1 MTRENFDALCRA
13 CCSRKSI
20 SECLFADAEEG
31 FIDTSAEG
39 DGSRGIAFSRRKM
52 MVNFDGTIKIVAYKK
67 IRSVHIISSL
77 EGAFADE
84 LEISGEHSR
93 LRITDFS
100 LDKHILKQ
108 IIEGLCEGIEEP
120 VPEETSGNNAG
131 NVPVYE
137 NKIAVDE
144 ENARENIENSEVVP
158 EETSGI
164 NAGNVPVY
172 EDKTAVGEEKA
183 RENAENGEVVSE
195 ETSKINAGNVPVY
208 EDKIAVGEENACE
221 NAENSEAVSEETSGN
236 NAENVPVYED
246 KITVGEE
253 YARENAENSEPVP
266 EETSGN
272 SVENGDII
280 LDYEDKIEWL
290 SNSADTDIP
299 DEKIEWLSS
308 MTDEETA
315 PVIPET
321 TVDGESEMR
330 DIIGQMSHEE
340 TLGYLSKTLGE
351 INGAEPLHEENLP
364 RKSTPETVPPSDDE
378 SEMRE
383 IIGQMSHEETLGFL
397 SKTLGEI
404 NAAEPLHEE
413 NLPRK
418 STPETVPPSDDE
430 SEMRDI
436 IGQMSHEETLGFLS
450 KTLGEIN
457 GAEPIHEGNLPRK
470 SDSEPFFPTTQT
482 AVIPERP
489 VIEKIAAQNPPAP
502 KSPAEKPA
510 AHEIP
515 RDNGELSKEPVWGDI
530 YIKAS
535 RSLRELCENGR
546 LSMDI
551 IENELRERLLDSARA
566 FADIVKDEQKIPK
579 VLIPKI
585 AELKNAAEHFDEYFS
600 HGEDVGV
607 RVMFFMLYQM
617 LSYSDRIAENPETK
631 ERLND
636 FFRRFG
642 TAGITLSMLDVR
654 G

>member
-67 IRSVHIISSL
+67 IRSIHIIGSL

-108 IIEGLCEGIEEP
+108 IIEGLCEGIEDP
-120 VPEETSGNNAG
+120 VTEEFLTEEQPKITE
-131 NVPVYE
+131 NV
-137 NKIAVDE
+137 
-144 ENARENIENSEVVP
+144 S
-158 EETSGI
+158 
-164 NAGNVPVY
+164 VY
-172 EDKTAVGEEKA
+172 EDKTAIREE
-183 RENAENGEVVSE
+183 
-195 ETSKINAGNVPVY
+195 P
-208 EDKIAVGEENACE
+208 ACE
-221 NAENSEAVSEETSGN
+221 NAENIKPVEVTEA
-236 NAENVPVYED
+236 
-246 KITVGEE
+246 
-253 YARENAENSEPVP
+253 VP
-266 EETSGN
+266 EETS
-272 SVENGDII
+272 ENNAENDDII
-280 LDYEDKIEWL
+280 HDYEDKIEWL
-290 SNSADTDIP
+290 SNSADTDIH

-330 DIIGQMSHEE
+330 EIIGQMSHEE
-340 TLGYLSKTLGE
+340 TLGFLSKTLGE
-351 INGAEPLHEENLP
+351 INGAEPLHEENSP
-364 RKSTPETVPPSDDE
+364 RRAVPETVPPSDDE

-404 NAAEPLHEE
+404 NGAEPLHEE
-413 NLPRK
+413 NPPR
-418 STPETVPPSDDE
+418 V
-430 SEMRDI
+430 
-436 IGQMSHEETLGFLS
+436 
-450 KTLGEIN
+450 
-457 GAEPIHEGNLPRK
+457 
-470 SDSEPFFPTTQT
+470 SDSKPFFPTTQT
-482 AVIPERP
+482 AVIPQKP

-502 KSPAEKPA
+502 KSTAEKPA
-510 AHEIP
+510 VPKIP
-515 RDNGELSKEPVWGDI
+515 RNNGELSKEPVWGDI

-535 RSLRELCENGR
+535 KSLRELCENGR

-585 AELKNAAEHFDEYFS
+585 AELKNAADHFDEYFS

>member
-108 IIEGLCEGIEEP
+108 IIEGLCEGIEDP
-120 VPEETSGNNAG
+120 VTEEFLTEEQPKITE
-131 NVPVYE
+131 NV
-137 NKIAVDE
+137 
-144 ENARENIENSEVVP
+144 S
-158 EETSGI
+158 
-164 NAGNVPVY
+164 VY
-172 EDKTAVGEEKA
+172 EDKTAIREE
-183 RENAENGEVVSE
+183 
-195 ETSKINAGNVPVY
+195 P
-208 EDKIAVGEENACE
+208 ACE
-221 NAENSEAVSEETSGN
+221 NAENIKPVEVTEA
-236 NAENVPVYED
+236 
-246 KITVGEE
+246 
-253 YARENAENSEPVP
+253 VP
-266 EETSGN
+266 EETS
-272 SVENGDII
+272 ENNAENDDII
-280 LDYEDKIEWL
+280 HDYEDKIEWL
-290 SNSADTDIP
+290 SNSADTDIH

-340 TLGYLSKTLGE
+340 TLGFLSKTLGE
-351 INGAEPLHEENLP
+351 INGAEPLHEENPP
-364 RKSTPETVPPSDDE
+364 RV
-378 SEMRE
+378 
-383 IIGQMSHEETLGFL
+383 
-397 SKTLGEI
+397 
-404 NAAEPLHEE
+404 
-413 NLPRK
+413 
-418 STPETVPPSDDE
+418 
-430 SEMRDI
+430 
-436 IGQMSHEETLGFLS
+436 
-450 KTLGEIN
+450 
-457 GAEPIHEGNLPRK
+457 
-470 SDSEPFFPTTQT
+470 SDSKPFFPTTQT
-482 AVIPERP
+482 AVIPQKP

-502 KSPAEKPA
+502 KSTAEKPA
-510 AHEIP
+510 VPKIP
-515 RDNGELSKEPVWGDI
+515 RNNGELSKEPVWGDI

-535 RSLRELCENGR
+535 KSLRELCENGR

-585 AELKNAAEHFDEYFS
+585 AELKNAADHFDEYFS

>member
-1 MTRENFDALCRA
+1 MTRENFNALCRA

-120 VPEETSGNNAG
+120 VHEEIPVEEQPEITENVPVYENKTEVSEEAACENVENGEVAPEETSGNNAE
-131 NVPVYE
+131 NV
-137 NKIAVDE
+137 
-144 ENARENIENSEVVP
+144 R
-158 EETSGI
+158 
-164 NAGNVPVY
+164 
-172 EDKTAVGEEKA
+172 
-183 RENAENGEVVSE
+183 
-195 ETSKINAGNVPVY
+195 VY

-221 NAENSEAVSEETSGN
+221 NAENG
-236 NAENVPVYED
+236 
-246 KITVGEE
+246 
-253 YARENAENSEPVP
+253 EPVP
-266 EETSGN
+266 EKTSEI
-272 SVENGDII
+272 STENDDII
-280 LDYEDKIEWL
+280 HDYEDKIEWL
-290 SNSADTDIP
+290 SDSADTDIH

-330 DIIGQMSHEE
+330 EIIGQMSHEE
-340 TLGYLSKTLGE
+340 TLGFLSKTLGE
-351 INGAEPLHEENLP
+351 INGAEPIHEENLP
-364 RKSTPETVPPSDDE
+364 RGNATETVPPSDDE

-404 NAAEPLHEE
+404 N
-413 NLPRK
+413 
-418 STPETVPPSDDE
+418 
-430 SEMRDI
+430 
-436 IGQMSHEETLGFLS
+436 
-450 KTLGEIN
+450 
-457 GAEPIHEGNLPRK
+457 GAEPIHEENSPRG
-470 SDSEPFFPTTQT
+470 SDSEPFFPITQT
-482 AVIPERP
+482 AVIPERL

-502 KSPAEKPA
+502 KQPAEKPA
-510 AHEIP
+510 SPEIP

-535 RSLRELCENGR
+535 KSLRELCENGR

-585 AELKNAAEHFDEYFS
+585 AELKNAADHFDEYFS

>member
-67 IRSVHIISSL
+67 IRSIHIIGSL

-120 VPEETSGNNAG
+120 VTEEFLTEEQ
-131 NVPVYE
+131 P
-137 NKIAVDE
+137 KITE
-144 ENARENIENSEVVP
+144 
-158 EETSGI
+158 
-164 NAGNVPVY
+164 NVPVY
-172 EDKTAVGEEKA
+172 EDKTAIREE
-183 RENAENGEVVSE
+183 
-195 ETSKINAGNVPVY
+195 P
-208 EDKIAVGEENACE
+208 ACE
-221 NAENSEAVSEETSGN
+221 NAENIEPVEVTEA
-236 NAENVPVYED
+236 
-246 KITVGEE
+246 
-253 YARENAENSEPVP
+253 VP
-266 EETSGN
+266 EETS
-272 SVENGDII
+272 ENNAENDDII
-280 LDYEDKIEWL
+280 HDYEDKIEWL
-290 SNSADTDIP
+290 SNSADTDIH

-330 DIIGQMSHEE
+330 EIIGQMSHEE
-340 TLGYLSKTLGE
+340 TLGFLSKTLGE
-351 INGAEPLHEENLP
+351 INGAEPLHEENPP
-364 RKSTPETVPPSDDE
+364 RRAVLETVPPSDDE

-404 NAAEPLHEE
+404 NGAEPLHEE
-413 NLPRK
+413 NPLRRAVL
-418 STPETVPPSDDE
+418 ETVPPSDDE

-457 GAEPIHEGNLPRK
+457 GAEPLHEENPPRV

-482 AVIPERP
+482 AVIPQKP

-502 KSPAEKPA
+502 KSTAEKPA
-510 AHEIP
+510 VPKIP
-515 RDNGELSKEPVWGDI
+515 RNNGELSKEPVWGDI

-535 RSLRELCENGR
+535 KSLRELCENGR

-585 AELKNAAEHFDEYFS
+585 AELKNAADHFDEYFS

>member
-67 IRSVHIISSL
+67 IRSIHIIGSL

-120 VPEETSGNNAG
+120 VTEEFLT
-131 NVPVYE
+131 
-137 NKIAVDE
+137 E
-144 ENARENIENSEVVP
+144 EQP
-158 EETSGI
+158 
-164 NAGNVPVY
+164 
-172 EDKTAVGEEKA
+172 KT
-183 RENAENGEVVSE
+183 
-195 ETSKINAGNVPVY
+195 
-208 EDKIAVGEENACE
+208 
-221 NAENSEAVSEETSGN
+221 
-236 NAENVPVYED
+236 AENVPVYED
-246 KITVGEE
+246 KTTICEE
-253 YARENAENSEPVP
+253 PACENAENIEPVEVTEAVP
-266 EETSGN
+266 EETSEN
-272 SVENGDII
+272 NAENGDII
-280 LDYEDKIEWL
+280 HDYEDKIEWL
-290 SNSADTDIP
+290 SNSADTDIH

-330 DIIGQMSHEE
+330 
-340 TLGYLSKTLGE
+340 
-351 INGAEPLHEENLP
+351 
-364 RKSTPETVPPSDDE
+364 
-378 SEMRE
+378 E
-383 IIGQMSHEETLGFL
+383 IIGQMS
-397 SKTLGEI
+397 
-404 NAAEPLHEE
+404 
-413 NLPRK
+413 R
-418 STPETVPPSDDE
+418 
-430 SEMRDI
+430 
-436 IGQMSHEETLGFLS
+436 EETLGFLS

-457 GAEPIHEGNLPRK
+457 GAEPLHEENSPRV

-482 AVIPERP
+482 AVIPQKP

-502 KSPAEKPA
+502 KSTAEKPA
-510 AHEIP
+510 VPKIP
-515 RDNGELSKEPVWGDI
+515 RNNGELSKEPVWGDI

-535 RSLRELCENGR
+535 KSLRELCENGR

-585 AELKNAAEHFDEYFS
+585 AELKNAADHFDEYFS

>member
-84 LEISGEHSR
+84 LEISGEHSH

-108 IIEGLCEGIEEP
+108 IIEGLCEGIEDP
-120 VPEETSGNNAG
+120 VTEEFLT
-131 NVPVYE
+131 
-137 NKIAVDE
+137 E
-144 ENARENIENSEVVP
+144 EQP
-158 EETSGI
+158 
-164 NAGNVPVY
+164 
-172 EDKTAVGEEKA
+172 KT
-183 RENAENGEVVSE
+183 
-195 ETSKINAGNVPVY
+195 
-208 EDKIAVGEENACE
+208 
-221 NAENSEAVSEETSGN
+221 
-236 NAENVPVYED
+236 AENVPVYED
-246 KITVGEE
+246 KTTICEE
-253 YARENAENSEPVP
+253 PACENAENIEPVEVTEAVP
-266 EETSGN
+266 EETS
-272 SVENGDII
+272 ENNAENDDII
-280 LDYEDKIEWL
+280 HDYEDKIEWL
-290 SNSADTDIP
+290 SNSADTDIH

-330 DIIGQMSHEE
+330 EIIGQMSHEE
-340 TLGYLSKTLGE
+340 TLGFLSKTLGE
-351 INGAEPLHEENLP
+351 INGAEPLHEENSP
-364 RKSTPETVPPSDDE
+364 RRAVLETVPPSDDESEMREIIGQMSREETLGFLSKTLGEINGAEPLHEENPPRRAVLETVPPSDDE

-404 NAAEPLHEE
+404 NGAEPLHEE
-413 NLPRK
+413 NPPR
-418 STPETVPPSDDE
+418 V
-430 SEMRDI
+430 
-436 IGQMSHEETLGFLS
+436 
-450 KTLGEIN
+450 
-457 GAEPIHEGNLPRK
+457 

-482 AVIPERP
+482 AVIPQKP

-502 KSPAEKPA
+502 KSTAEKPA
-510 AHEIP
+510 VPKIP
-515 RDNGELSKEPVWGDI
+515 RNNGELSKEPVWGDI

-535 RSLRELCENGR
+535 KSLRELCENGR

-585 AELKNAAEHFDEYFS
+585 AELKNAADHFDEYFS

>member
-120 VPEETSGNNAG
+120 VHEEIPVEEQPEIAE
-131 NVPVYE
+131 NV
-137 NKIAVDE
+137 
-144 ENARENIENSEVVP
+144 S
-158 EETSGI
+158 
-164 NAGNVPVY
+164 VY
-172 EDKTAVGEEKA
+172 EDKT
-183 RENAENGEVVSE
+183 EVC
-195 ETSKINAGNVPVY
+195 
-208 EDKIAVGEENACE
+208 EENACE
-221 NAENSEAVSEETSGN
+221 N
-236 NAENVPVYED
+236 
-246 KITVGEE
+246 I
-253 YARENAENSEPVP
+253 
-266 EETSGN
+266 
-272 SVENGDII
+272 ENGEVVLGETREKSTENDDII
-280 LDYEDKIEWL
+280 HDYEDKIEWL
-290 SNSADTDIP
+290 SDSANTDIH

-330 DIIGQMSHEE
+330 E
-340 TLGYLSKTLGE
+340 
-351 INGAEPLHEENLP
+351 
-364 RKSTPETVPPSDDE
+364 
-378 SEMRE
+378 
-383 IIGQMSHEETLGFL
+383 
-397 SKTLGEI
+397 
-404 NAAEPLHEE
+404 
-413 NLPRK
+413 
-418 STPETVPPSDDE
+418 
-430 SEMRDI
+430 I

-457 GAEPIHEGNLPRK
+457 GAEPFHEDNSLRGNAPETVPPSDGESEMREIIGQMSREETLGFLSKTLGEINGAEPIHEENLLRG

-489 VIEKIAAQNPPAP
+489 IAAKIAAQNPPAP
-502 KSPAEKPA
+502 KSPTEKPA

-535 RSLRELCENGR
+535 KSLRELCENGR

-585 AELKNAAEHFDEYFS
+585 AELKNAADHFDEYFS

>member
-67 IRSVHIISSL
+67 IRSIHIIGSL

-84 LEISGEHSR
+84 LEISGEHSH

-108 IIEGLCEGIEEP
+108 IIEGLCEGIEDP
-120 VPEETSGNNAG
+120 VTEEFLTEEQ
-131 NVPVYE
+131 P
-137 NKIAVDE
+137 KITE
-144 ENARENIENSEVVP
+144 
-158 EETSGI
+158 
-164 NAGNVPVY
+164 NVPVY
-172 EDKTAVGEEKA
+172 EDKTTICEE
-183 RENAENGEVVSE
+183 
-195 ETSKINAGNVPVY
+195 P
-208 EDKIAVGEENACE
+208 ACE
-221 NAENSEAVSEETSGN
+221 NAENIEPVEVTEA
-236 NAENVPVYED
+236 
-246 KITVGEE
+246 
-253 YARENAENSEPVP
+253 VP
-266 EETSGN
+266 EETS
-272 SVENGDII
+272 ENNAENDDII
-280 LDYEDKIEWL
+280 HDYEDKIEWL
-290 SNSADTDIP
+290 SNSADTDIH

-330 DIIGQMSHEE
+330 E
-340 TLGYLSKTLGE
+340 
-351 INGAEPLHEENLP
+351 
-364 RKSTPETVPPSDDE
+364 
-378 SEMRE
+378 
-383 IIGQMSHEETLGFL
+383 
-397 SKTLGEI
+397 
-404 NAAEPLHEE
+404 
-413 NLPRK
+413 
-418 STPETVPPSDDE
+418 
-430 SEMRDI
+430 I

-457 GAEPIHEGNLPRK
+457 GAEPLHEENPPRV
-470 SDSEPFFPTTQT
+470 SDSKPFFPTTQT
-482 AVIPERP
+482 AVIPQKP

-502 KSPAEKPA
+502 KSTAEKPA
-510 AHEIP
+510 VPKIP
-515 RDNGELSKEPVWGDI
+515 RNNGELSKEPVWGDI

-535 RSLRELCENGR
+535 KSLRELCENGR

-585 AELKNAAEHFDEYFS
+585 AELKNAADHFDEYFS